1 MNPSIAITAPRDPL
15 LEFLQQ
21 PQMRTGTPATGG
33 GSSGNVLDV
42 ATRQMSGC
50 EAVAQGA
57 WEAGV
62 HVVASYPGSPV
73 TSIVDAF
80 AKLDGVH
87 VTWATNEKVALE
99 ISGGVAYS
107 GARALAV
114 MKHVGLNVAADALF
128 NLAYTGVRGALVVVV
143 GDDPG
148 ATCSQN
154 EQDSRMLAYAAHLPV
169 LEPSDCQD
177 ALVFTRMAFD
187 ISERYDIP
195 VIVRMTTQLCYGSQK
210 VVVAERNE
218 RAVAG
223 GFAGPVEKFLLLPV
237 FVPNRHRALLKA
249 NERIAAG
256 SEIATLYEEHWPEQ
270 RADRYPLGLIC
281 AGATF
286 AAVREHF
293 EGQVPILRVGCSN
306 PLATGRILA
315 FAERCSEVVV
325 TEECSHFLADRVRAL
340 GIKVRSYGDRTQVG
354 AFSVAALAS
363 VGLYLSRRQTA
374 ALPRKPFPVNLIAEA
389 QALPALSAAFD
400 TGGLTPPNRPPGFC
414 AGCSHVGIFDVL
426 RERKL
431 YVVGDI
437 GCYTLGGAK
446 PFGALHANLCMA
458 ASIGVL
464 QGYLLAQP
472 EREADVLA
480 VIGDSTFFHS
490 GIPSLITAVTQGH
503 RGTLLI
509 LDNAGTA
516 MTGFQQ
522 TALNLSTERWRELLQ
537 ALGVRYFEVIPAL
550 DIAIIN
556 KTLDELGQKDGF
568 KVIVLKGECVQSR
581 PRKGPT
587 RFRYTIIEDACTACG
602 ICAQRTNCPS
612 FSLSESRSGAA
623 KMHISNECIG
633 CGLCSQTCPE
643 NAIVPLTV
651 KTGWA
656 PLDKLL
662 GRVRWHRIIDFIH
675 RRPALWRL
683 AMRFENERL

>member
-1 MNPSIAITAPRDPL
+1 MT
-15 LEFLQQ
+15 
-21 PQMRTGTPATGG
+21 TK
-33 GSSGNVLDV
+33 
-42 ATRQMSGC
+42 QMSGC

-62 HVVASYPGSPV
+62 CVVSSYPGSPV

-80 AKLDGVH
+80 AKLDGVQ

-99 ISGGVAYS
+99 IAAGVAYS
-107 GARALAV
+107 GARALSV
-114 MKHVGLNVAADALF
+114 MKHVGMNVAADALF
-128 NLAYTGVRGALVVVV
+128 NLAYTGVRGALVIIV

-154 EQDSRMLAYAAHLPV
+154 EQDSRMLAYAANLPV

-177 ALVFTRMAFD
+177 ALAFTRMAFD

-210 VVVAERNE
+210 VVVSERNE
-218 RAVAG
+218 HIMEG
-223 GFAGPVEKFLLLPV
+223 GFAGPVEKFLLLPN
-237 FVPNRHRALLKA
+237 FVPNRHRALINA
-249 NERIAAG
+249 NARIAVG
-256 SEIATLYEEHWPEQ
+256 NEIASLYEEHWPEH
-270 RADRYPLGLIC
+270 RAERYPLGLIC

-293 EGQVPILRVGCSN
+293 EGQLPILRVGCSN
-306 PLATGRILA
+306 PLAENRILA
-315 FAERCSEVVV
+315 FAERCEEIVV

-340 GIKVRSYGDRTQVG
+340 GIKVRSYGEMTQVG
-354 AFSVAALAS
+354 AFSVSSLAS
-363 VGLYLSRRQTA
+363 VGLQLSARQGSYVA
-374 ALPRKPFPVNLIAEA
+374 RKPFSIALVTES
-389 QALPALSAAFD
+389 QAMPALSAAFE

-426 RERKL
+426 RDRKL

-446 PFGALHANLCMA
+446 PFGALHSNLCMA

-472 EREADVLA
+472 DREADLLA

-490 GIPSLITAVTQGH
+490 GIPSLITAVTQKH

-522 TALNLSTERWRELLQ
+522 TALNLSNERWRDLLM
-537 ALGVRYFEVIPAL
+537 ALGVTNFEVIPAL
-550 DIAIIN
+550 DIGIIN
-556 KTLDELGQKDGF
+556 KTLDDMQQREGF

-587 RFRYTIIEDACTACG
+587 SYRYTIIEDACTACG

-612 FSLSESRSGAA
+612 FSLTESLSGAP
-623 KMHISNECIG
+623 KMQIGNECIG

-643 NAIVPLTV
+643 NAIIPRTV
-651 KTGWA
+651 KTGFT
-656 PLDKLL
+656 PVDKVL
-662 GRVRWHRIIDFIH
+662 GRVRWHRIIEFIH
-675 RRPALWRL
+675 SRPALRRL
-683 AMRFENERL
+683 ASRFERELF

>member
-1 MNPSIAITAPRDPL
+1 MNNSIDTASPWN
-15 LEFLQQ
+15 
-21 PQMRTGTPATGG
+21 PAAGF
-33 GSSGNVLDV
+33 SSHRRMHAD
-42 ATRQMSGC
+42 AAAFRAESTAAEWMSGC
-50 EAVAQGA
+50 EAVARGA

-62 HVVASYPGSPV
+62 HVVTSYPGSPV
-73 TSIVDAF
+73 TSIVDAL
-80 AKLDGVH
+80 ARLDGVQA
-87 VTWATNEKVALE
+87 TWAANEKVALE
-99 ISGGVAYS
+99 IGAGVAYS

-114 MKHVGLNVAADALF
+114 MKHVGLNVAADTLF

-154 EQDSRMLAYAAHLPV
+154 EQDSRLLAYASHLPV

-177 ALVFTRMAFD
+177 ALGFTRMAFD
-187 ISERYDIP
+187 ISARYDIP

-210 VVVAERNE
+210 VVISERNE
-218 RAVAG
+218 RPIAG
-223 GFAGPVEKFLLLPV
+223 GFAGPLEKFLLLPA
-237 FVPNRHRALLKA
+237 FVPDRHRALLDTHA
-249 NERIAAG
+249 RFAAG
-256 SEIATLYEEHWPEQ
+256 SEITTFYEELWPEG
-270 RADRYPLGLIC
+270 RGDHHPLGILC

-306 PLATGRILA
+306 PLAADRIRA
-315 FAERCSEVVV
+315 FAARCAEVIV
-325 TEECSHFLADRVRAL
+325 TEECSDFLAERVRAL
-340 GIKVRSYGDRTQVG
+340 GIKVRAHGEMTQVG
-354 AFSVAALAS
+354 VFNAASLAR
-363 VGLYLSRRQTA
+363 VGLRLSRRRDA
-374 ALPRKPFPVNLIAEA
+374 AAARTPLPIPVVVEA
-389 QALPALSAAFD
+389 QAVPALSGAFD
-400 TGGLTPPNRPPGFC
+400 SAGLSPPNRPPGFC

-437 GCYTLGGAK
+437 GCYTLGGAQ
-446 PFGALHANLCMA
+446 PFGALHANLCMG

-472 EREADVLA
+472 DRAADVVA

-490 GIPSLITAVTQGH
+490 GLSSLITAVTRGH

-522 TALNLSTERWRELLQ
+522 TAPSFSAERWRALLT
-537 ALGVRYFEVIPAL
+537 ALGVTAFEVIPAL
-550 DIAIIN
+550 DIEVIN
-556 KTLDELGQKDGF
+556 ETLDVMLPRDGF

-587 RFRYTIIEDACTACG
+587 RYRYTIIEDACTACG
-602 ICAQRTNCPS
+602 LCAQRTNCPS
-612 FSLSESRSGAA
+612 LSFTDARAA
-623 KMHISNECIG
+623 TPKMRIGDECIG

-643 NAIVPLTV
+643 NAIVPLSV
-651 KTGWA
+651 RTGWT
-656 PLDKLL
+656 PLDKAL
-662 GRVRWHRIIDFIH
+662 GRVRWHRIIEFIH
-675 RRPALWRL
+675 RSPRLRRL
-683 AMRFENERL
+683 ASRFEREL